1 MGRRDA
7 RRLGVIQ
14 AALQGKLTNREGAG
28 ALGLSL
34 RQFKRLKAAVH
45 EDGAPGVVHG
55 NRGRVSARRL
65 SPAVVER
72 VQGLLTHAEVKLND
86 CHIVDLLAEQG
97 ARVSVASVRRI
108 RVAMRLP
115 AKRRRRPPQHHR
127 RRVRAARLGALVQI
141 DGSPFAWWSDAAPP
155 CSLVGAIDDATGR
168 ILALTLQPGED
179 VHAYATMLDLLF
191 RTHGL
196 PARLYGDQTSV
207 LVRND
212 PHWTLAEEL
221 AGRQN
226 ATQIGRA
233 LAELGVEYRAAH
245 SPQAKGRVE
254 RLWNTLQDR
263 LAAEMRLRCIR
274 SHAAAQAFLPGFI
287 ERYNARFAIPAADH
301 VSVFRAAPRDL
312 ARCLC
317 CRYERVVA
325 RDDTV
330 TLPGRWVQ
338 LPAGPYHRTWHQARV
353 EVRELLDGRL
363 LVIHP
368 RAGVLVE
375 QPAPPGP
382 FRLVSRTAH
391 RRACTPVMAPKPQV
405 TKPPVPLRR
414 VKDRIPAVTRPAPDH
429 PLRGSYKNIHRRRS
443 FRRPGVSESLNR

>member
-45 EDGAPGVVHG
+45 HDGVSGVVHG

-65 SPAVVER
+65 NPAVVER

-86 CHIVDLLAEQG
+86 CHVVDLLAEHG
-97 ARVSVASVRRI
+97 VAVSVASVRRL
-108 RVAMRLP
+108 RVALRLP

-127 RRVRAARLGALVQI
+127 RRTRAARRGALVQI

-155 CSLVGAIDDATGR
+155 CSLVGAIDDASGS
-168 ILALTLQPGED
+168 ILALTLQPSED

-191 RTHGL
+191 RAHGL
-196 PARLYGDQTSV
+196 PACLYGDHTSI

-221 AGRQN
+221 AGQQN
-226 ATQIGRA
+226 ATQIGQA

-263 LAAEMRLRCIR
+263 LAAEMRLHRIH
-274 SHAAAQAFLPGFI
+274 SQAAAQAYLPGFI
-287 ERYNARFAIPAADH
+287 ARYNARFAIPAADC

-312 ARCLC
+312 AHCLC
-317 CRYERVVA
+317 CRYQRVVA

-330 TLPGRWVQ
+330 TLPGRWAQ
-338 LPAGPYHRTWHQARV
+338 LPAGPYHRTWHKARV

-363 LVIHP
+363 RVIHP

-382 FRLVSRTAH
+382 FRLVSRTAA
-391 RRACTPVMAPKPQV
+391 RREGTPRMPPKPRL
-405 TKPPVPLRR
+405 TPPPQPLHG
-414 VKDRIPAVTRPAPDH
+414 VKDRIPAATRPAPDH
-429 PLRGSYKNIHRRRS
+429 PMRGSYKNIQRRRPS
-443 FRRPGVSESLNR
+443 RRQGVSESLNR